1 MNKLH
6 VSIVTSVFCFLS
18 TMPMVQAADGPVY
31 RSPYDLAYS
40 PDGNLLAVSD
50 RTAGTAVLIDPTQRK
65 VAREVKLNGRPMGV
79 AWRGD
84 KLYVAEYD
92 AGSVA
97 EIAAESGKVLRRL
110 PAGPKALGVAVA
122 AQKNLLLVSDY
133 GLHTVIAVDLATGK
147 EVKRIPAVYAP
158 MFLAITPDESLALVA
173 NSIPFG
179 DATQTTQACA
189 VTVID
194 LLKMEKIADIRLP
207 PGCVNLRKIAVSPD
221 GKWAYVVHTLG
232 RFTLPTTQLERGWIN
247 SNGLTILDLS
257 NRTCYATVLLD
268 QISSGAADP
277 WGIALSPD
285 GTNAWI
291 SLAGTHEVAQLKLGD
306 LQALLPREEAKRQ
319 ALSYDLAA
327 LYAGKV
333 LQRTALSG
341 KSPRGLAVAPD
352 GTQVAVAM
360 YFSGQVVLLDAK
372 GTTAAMAIPVGP
384 QPEADAVRRGE
395 TAFYSA
401 EHCFQGWLS
410 CATCHPDT
418 RADGLNWDLLNDG
431 LGNPK
436 NTKSMVWATKAP
448 PSMWLGV
455 RESAEVAVEKGFQFI
470 QFSVVGTQ
478 TIADVRAYLQSLPPE
493 RSPSLV
499 AGKSSLLSAFFM
511 QRSPNPVAGKLSPK
525 AAIGK
530 KVFESDKAACA
541 QCHPAPLLTDLKTY
555 DVGTAGALDREQ
567 KQFDTPTLI
576 ELWRTAPF
584 LHDGSAP
591 TLLDLLTTRNKGDAH
606 GKTSTLSKED
616 LDALIEYLLSL

>member
-1 MNKLH
+1 MGKLH
-6 VSIVTSVFCFLS
+6 LSIATSIFCLLS
-18 TMPMVQAADGPVY
+18 AISMVQAADGPVY

-40 PDGNLLAVSD
+40 PDGKLLAVSD

-92 AGSVA
+92 AGCVA

-122 AQKNLLLVSDY
+122 AQKNLLLVTDY
-133 GLHTVIAVDLATGK
+133 GLHEVIVVDLATGK

-158 MFLAITPDESLALVA
+158 MFLAVTPDESLAVVA
-173 NSIPFG
+173 NSLPCG

-194 LLKMEKIADIRLP
+194 LAKMEKIADIPLP
-207 PGCVNLRKIAVSPD
+207 SGCVNLREIAVSPD
-221 GKWAYVVHTLG
+221 GKWAYVVHTVG

-277 WGIALSPD
+277 WGLALSPG

-291 SLAGTHEVAQLKLGD
+291 SLAGAHEIAPVYLSG
-306 LQALLPREEAKRQ
+306 LQVMLAKDPAKRREL
-319 ALSYDLAA
+319 AYDLAA

-333 LQRTALSG
+333 LQRTALPG
-341 KSPRGLAVAPD
+341 KGPRGVAISPD
-352 GTQVAVAM
+352 GAQVAVAT
-360 YFSGQVVLLDAK
+360 YFSGQVVLLDAR
-372 GTTAAMAIPVGP
+372 GTTAAVTIPVGT
-384 QPEADAVRRGE
+384 QAQANAVRRGE

-436 NTKSMVWATKAP
+436 NVKSMVWATRTP
-448 PSMWLGV
+448 PAMWLGV
-455 RESAEVAVEKGFQFI
+455 RESAEEAVEKGFQFI
-470 QFSVVGTQ
+470 QFSVAGTQ
-478 TIADVRAYLQSLPPE
+478 TIADVRAYLQSLEPE
-493 RSPSLV
+493 RSPYLV
-499 AGKSSLLSAFFM
+499 D
-511 QRSPNPVAGKLSPK
+511 GKLSAK
-525 AAIGK
+525 AAKGK
-530 KVFESDKAACA
+530 KVFESAKTACA
-541 QCHPAPLLTDLKTY
+541 QCHPAPLYTDMKTY
-555 DVGTAGALDREQ
+555 DVGTAGTLDREQ

-591 TLLDLLTTRNKGDAH
+591 TLLDLLTANNKGDAH
-606 GKTSTLSKED
+606 GKTSKLSKED
-616 LDALIEYLLSL
+616 LDALVEYLLSL

>member
-1 MNKLH
+1 MSNRY
-6 VSIVTSVFCFLS
+6 VFIFTGVFCFLS
-18 TMPMVQAADGPVY
+18 AGSMLTAADEPVY

-40 PDGNLLAVSD
+40 PDGKLLAVSD
-50 RTAGTAVLIDPTQRK
+50 RTARTAVLIDPAQKK

-79 AWRGD
+79 AWCGD

-122 AQKNLLLVSDY
+122 AQKNLLLVTDY

-158 MFLAITPDESLALVA
+158 MFLAVTPDDSLAVVA

-194 LLKMEKIADIRLP
+194 LAKMEKVTDIPLP
-207 PGCVNLRKIAVSPD
+207 SGCVNLREIAVSPD
-221 GKWAYVVHTLG
+221 GKWAYVVHTVG

-247 SNGLTILDLS
+247 GNGLTILNLS

-277 WGIALSPD
+277 WGLALAPG

-291 SLAGTHEVAQLKLGD
+291 SLAGTHEIAQLNLGG
-306 LQALLPREEAKRQ
+306 LQALLPKEEAKRE
-319 ALSYDLAA
+319 AFSYDLAA

-333 LQRTALSG
+333 LQRTALPG
-341 KSPRGLAVAPD
+341 KGPRGVAVSPD
-352 GTQVAVAM
+352 GTQVAVAT
-360 YFSGQVVLLDAK
+360 YFSGQVVLLDVK
-372 GTTAAMAIPVGP
+372 GTTATVAIPVGT
-384 QPEADAVRRGE
+384 QSQANAVRRGE

-436 NTKSMVWATKAP
+436 NAKSMVWAPRTP
-448 PSMWLGV
+448 PAMSLGV
-455 RESAEVAVEKGFQFI
+455 RESAEAAVDKGFQFI
-470 QFSVVGTQ
+470 QFSVAGTQ
-478 TIADVRAYLQSLPPE
+478 TLADVRAYIQNLEPE
-493 RSPSLV
+493 RSPYLV
-499 AGKSSLLSAFFM
+499 DGT
-511 QRSPNPVAGKLSPK
+511 LSPT
-525 AAIGK
+525 AAKGK
-530 KVFESDKAACA
+530 KVFESGKTSCA
-541 QCHPAPLLTDLKTY
+541 QCHPGPLFTDMKLY

-584 LHDGSAP
+584 LHDGTAP
-591 TLLDLLTTRNKGDAH
+591 TLLDMLTVHNKGDTH
-606 GKTSTLSKED
+606 GKTSKLSKEE